1 MFLQTHN
8 SAAPKGQSQKRP
20 RRKLESKSLPNSIH
34 TCISL
39 VFLTCLTVFF
49 LQCSGLEGPFRP
61 HRPYGP
67 MHHSHWQL
75 PFTLLPLNQT
85 SNVSTIYENTTSS
98 YTPKTVSEEST
109 TEVPLPEENYD
120 IILDDDENADEYEVK
135 FDETASATAAGGVTE
150 KRYEN
155 QVIMIRTTTAAPGV
169 TVVDTPENA
178 STEAY
183 IKTTIPAKTP
193 EEELNQ
199 MLEGLDNLLSN
210 ESSIV
215 TVDNVAD
222 AFDQLDVLLE
232 TEYLEVPCTMLYA
245 LDAFGGRADLNPGG
259 SHLDVLLDAEELE
272 FPCTMLHA
280 LDALGGRA
288 DLNGSQAVTTAR
300 HNVAVVMADSAPAHP
315 VRGLRIAAN
324 DYGFSDDSFEI
335 FHGDV
340 DTNILSSDNSEAV
353 VNLPQS
359 LSETSRRISFV
370 VFRSNRAF
378 VRHDRNDQY
387 VVNSR
392 VISVNVENFTQM
404 NEGEV
409 IDIHFKPSI
418 HNPVRNMTRACAYWH
433 FTDNGTGYWSQE
445 GCSFISSASGLLDT
459 CRCTHLTHFAEV
471 LVPKAVFS
479 EENEKALKII
489 SKLVLIFARDPP
501 RKLLKASAFSW
512 FCPLAIVTILVAVS
526 PESYVKK
533 FEDKVPSA
541 AFCYPSGLSLWLSVY
556 TPIALIV
563 LTNWILFALIIR
575 SVFATSKIQKHGD
588 SSELFRRASVSCLL
602 VFLFGLPWVFGLFA
616 YNIVAAYLFTFTTS
630 YQGFVLFIFFVIVN
644 TKTRDLWLNKLH
656 MKKKKTKAPVS
667 SSLLTNRSE
676 PARDESE
683 QQAFI
688 EPTSS
693 RTNITS
699 LMSNASSGRAVEYN
713 VSTGSA
719 VIEDTNSFKRYESE
733 GSFVTAKSFN
743 NLYEDENNEDLENDD
758 ENSLDIAIRKVVEE
772 EDIKLRKKSE
782 LDETRSS
789 TSEKSE
795 DDIKDVEVKN
805 DGNKSPRNSKE
816 IKNHDSF
823 QKSTTK
829 ELNENNSDDNSNV
842 ENPDADTSA
851 SHRKSNNSEGGQKYD
866 ENDSSRKQ
874 GNGNEKDF
882 HSPEIIIYNIPTQ
895 SASLIS

>member
-1 MFLQTHN
+1 
-8 SAAPKGQSQKRP
+8 
-20 RRKLESKSLPNSIH
+20 
-34 TCISL
+34 
-39 VFLTCLTVFF
+39 
-49 LQCSGLEGPFRP
+49 
-61 HRPYGP
+61 
-67 MHHSHWQL
+67 
-75 PFTLLPLNQT
+75 
-85 SNVSTIYENTTSS
+85 
-98 YTPKTVSEEST
+98 
-109 TEVPLPEENYD
+109 
-120 IILDDDENADEYEVK
+120 
-135 FDETASATAAGGVTE
+135 
-150 KRYEN
+150 
-155 QVIMIRTTTAAPGV
+155 MIRTTTAAPGV

-222 AFDQLDVLLE
+222 AFDQ
-232 TEYLEVPCTMLYA
+232 
-245 LDAFGGRADLNPGG
+245 
-259 SHLDVLLDAEELE
+259 LDVLLDAEELE

-489 SKLVLIFARDPP
+489 SLVGCFLSLFGLIVIALTAIVFRSWRNDFNNRIWIQLTLALLINVTCFLIIVFSRFQNYNMFCFFVGVLLHYSVLASFCWMLVAAIISYRKLVLIFARDPP